1 MLSVGVIGIG
11 NAGSQIATLAHS
23 EGIDA
28 IAINSSE
35 RDLSTIPDEII
46 KIELGDLRGAGKNR
60 TAAKEFLEK
69 AIAEVVGRKDVTDFL
84 MKQDIV
90 FITSST
96 GGGTGSGIAPL
107 MYEIITS
114 MNPDIY
120 VILVGVLPSLDEAYT
135 TQVNTIDYMGDT
147 FDSIS
152 KTPTY
157 MFYDNNK
164 LRNEPTYRM
173 MNDINRSI
181 VNDMLVIQGRYC
193 YTTKYSSIDEKDMAM
208 IVSTPGRIV
217 VTSYEGIKEKDLDN
231 ASIDETLERHLKEG
245 THVELQTDRVI
256 KRIGVIANLEE
267 GLANKF
273 DDKLKGLQ
281 EFVGSPVEEFSN
293 IAINTEKAV
302 PNTVYFIGAGLN
314 PPTDRIEKINERIA
328 ELDELQKA
336 DDVDRSILAEVDVK
350 SANEKR
356 MYREKDNSQ
365 VVNMNDIFS
374 RFKK

>member
-35 RDLSTIPDEII
+35 RDLSTIPDDII
-46 KIELGDLRGAGKNR
+46 KIKLGDLRGAGKNR

-69 AIAEVVGRKDVTDFL
+69 AIAEVVGRKDVKDFL
-84 MKQDIV
+84 MSQDIV

-107 MYEIITS
+107 MYEIITA

-135 TQVNTIDYMGDT
+135 TQVNTIDYMGDVY
-147 FDSIS
+147 DSIS

-164 LRNEPTYRM
+164 LRNEPTYRI
-173 MNDINRSI
+173 MNDVNRSI
-181 VNDMLVIQGRYC
+181 VEDIKVIQGRYC

-267 GLANKF
+267 NLANKF

-293 IAINTEKAV
+293 ISINTEKAV

-328 ELDELQKA
+328 EIDEMQK
-336 DDVDRSILAEVDVK
+336 DEGVDKSILSEIDVK
-350 SANEKR
+350 TANEKR
-356 MYREKDNSQ
+356 MYREKDDSQ